1 MRRTALVAAFAAL
14 GAIAT
19 AAAAKPAPKA
29 AAAHDWSHT
38 FAVTAEGGFRV
49 GNPKAKVAIVEYGS
63 LTCPHCR
70 HLSET
75 AMKPLMDQY
84 VRTGRASYEYRS
96 FVLNGI
102 DLAATLVARCAGP
115 AHFFPMAEQLYA
127 TQPDWMGKMENLPK
141 EEQDRLGALPNDQLL
156 LEIAKRT
163 GLLSIGAAH
172 GIPVSKSETCLK
184 DEGAANGL
192 MKMEQ
197 AGIGLGVQGTPS
209 IFINGKKV
217 PAFDWASLEPFLK
230 EGRS

>member
-1 MRRTALVAAFAAL
+1 MRTFGLAAAL
-14 GAIAT
+14 IALGTVTTT
-19 AAAAKPAPKA
+19 AGAKPAPRAPA
-29 AAAHDWSHT
+29 ARDWAHT
-38 FAVTAEGGFRV
+38 FGVTAEGGFRV
-49 GNPKAKVAIVEYGS
+49 GNPRAKLAIVEYGS

-70 HLSET
+70 HLAET
-75 AMKPLMDQY
+75 AMKPLMDEY
-84 VRTGRASYEYRS
+84 VRTGRVSYEYRS

-141 EEQDRLGALPNDQLL
+141 GEQDRLSALPNDQLL

-163 GLLSIGAAH
+163 GLLSIGAAR
-172 GIPVSKSETCLK
+172 GIAASKSEACLK
-184 DEGAANGL
+184 DQAAANGL

-197 AGIGLGVQGTPS
+197 AAVGLGVQGTPS

-217 PAFDWASLEPFLK
+217 AAYDWVSLEPFLK
-230 EGRS
+230 ETRG